1 MPRLFG
7 TDGIRAVAGEYPLDR
22 VTIWR
27 IGRALAGSG
36 GSHILIARDTR
47 QSGAWIEACLGAGAN
62 DGKGSCLSAGVVTTP
77 GLAFLTAQGSFD
89 VGVMVSASHN
99 PYQDNGIKIFSGAG
113 LKLDDATE
121 LTLEQRILSETSV
134 PPEKLDSQRLRTA
147 TGLQSEYLGFLERSV
162 GETRFEGLRI
172 AIDAANGAAFEL
184 APSVFRRLGATVLE
198 VATRPDG
205 CNINRDCGAL
215 HPEGLAARVT
225 EKACAFG
232 LALDG
237 DADRAI
243 LVDARGRVV
252 DGDHLLLLLARELLA
267 NGQLKTR
274 TVVGT
279 VMANMGLEI
288 ALREEGVRLIRTQVG
303 DRYVLEE
310 MVRGDHDLG
319 GEQSGHIILR
329 RTSSTG
335 DGILIGLQ
343 VAAIIARTGRSLYEL
358 SRGLQRYPQQLI
370 NVPVREQP
378 DFMEIPQ
385 IQVAIE
391 EAEEELAGTGRILI
405 RYSGTE
411 PKARVMV
418 EGADR
423 DQIGRLALKIANLF
437 RAELG

>member
-7 TDGIRAVAGEYPLDR
+7 TDGIRAVAGEYPLDKA
-22 VTIWR
+22 TIWR
-27 IGRALAGSG
+27 IGRALARSG
-36 GSHILIARDTR
+36 RSHILIARDTR
-47 QSGAWIEACLGAGAN
+47 ESGGWIEAWLGAGVQ
-62 DGKGSCLSAGVVTTP
+62 DGKGSCISAGVVPTP
-77 GLAFLTAQGSFD
+77 GLAFLTAQGPFD
-89 VGVMVSASHN
+89 AGVMVSASHN

-113 LKLDDATE
+113 LKLDDASE
-121 LTLEQRILSETSV
+121 LTLEGRILSETSAL
-134 PPEKLDSQRLRTA
+134 PEGLESQRLRTA
-147 TGLQSEYLGFLERSV
+147 TELPSDYLAFLEQSV
-162 GETRFEGLRI
+162 GDTRFEGLRI

-198 VATRPDG
+198 LATRPDG
-205 CNINRDCGAL
+205 FNINQDCGAL

-225 EKACAFG
+225 ETECTLG

-243 LVDARGRVV
+243 LVDAGGRVV
-252 DGDHLLLLLARELLA
+252 DGDHLLLMLARELME
-267 NGQLKTR
+267 NGQLKGR

-288 ALREEGVRLIRTQVG
+288 ALREEGVRLIRTRVG

-310 MVRGDHDLG
+310 MMRGDHDLG

-335 DGILIGLQ
+335 DGILVGLQ
-343 VAAIIARTGRSLYEL
+343 VAAMIAKTGRSLHEL
-358 SRGLQRYPQQLI
+358 SRGLQKYPQELI
-370 NVPVREQP
+370 NVPVREKP
-378 DFMEIPQ
+378 DFREIPR
-385 IQVAIE
+385 IRIAID
-391 EAEEELAGTGRILI
+391 EAEKELAGTGRILI

-423 DQIGRLALKIANLF
+423 DQIGRLGRKIADLF
-437 RAELG
+437 RAEIG